1 MTEIS
6 DRYRRIAGEF
16 TKRVEQVPDDAWDNP
31 APCEGWVTR
40 DVVGHLVAWL
50 PQFFFEQWDLEP
62 GNRPTV
68 DDDPLGASLAVST
81 VMQAALD
88 DPAQATAVQDT
99 RMGPQSFEQAF

>member
-1 MTEIS
+1 MNQFAA
-6 DRYRRIAGEF
+6 RYDRIASEF
-16 TKRVEQVPDDAWDNP
+16 TARVDAVPAGAWDNP

-40 DVVGHLVAWL
+40 DVVGHLVEWL

-68 DDDPLGASLAVST
+68 DDDPLGAWLAVST
-81 VMQAALD
+81 VIQAALD

-99 RMGPQSFEQAF
+99 RMGPQSFEQA